1 MLNGLGQIQN
11 ILVIGGKSQIALE
24 TVINVS
30 LAPKG
35 KVFLLGREIEKE
47 NIAIDNAEVTTVNY
61 DINDPAQQI
70 EKISEL
76 FDKRDFDLV
85 ILAIGY
91 LGFQPSKS
99 TIEEDQTVI
108 DVNFTYSARVLN
120 YVTDRLK
127 SQNHGKVL
135 ILSSVASVRPRKSN
149 YIYGAAKSGL
159 DFFARGLQLDLLGTG
174 VDICIARPGFVHSN
188 MTKGMTPAPFAIS
201 AAKAGEICARGILKS
216 KKVFF
221 VPGILR
227 YVMFIVKL
235 LPYKILNKLN

>member
-24 TVINVS
+24 TVSNVS

-47 NIAIDNAEVTTVNY
+47 NVIIANADVTTMNY
-61 DINDPAQQI
+61 DISDPVQQI

-85 ILAIGY
+85 ILAVGY

-99 TIEEDQTVI
+99 TLEEDQTII

-127 SQNHGKVL
+127 LQNHGKVL

-159 DFFARGLQLDLLGTG
+159 DFFARGLQLDFLGTG

-188 MTKGMTPAPFAIS
+188 MTKGITPAPFAIS

-227 YVMFIVKL
+227 YVMFIVKF
-235 LPYKILNKLN
+235 LPYQILNKLN

>member
-11 ILVIGGKSQIALE
+11 ILVIGGKSQIALQ
-24 TVINVS
+24 TVLNVP
-30 LAPKG
+30 LAPNG
-35 KVFLLGREIEKE
+35 KVFLLGREVEKE
-47 NIAIDNAEVTTVNY
+47 NIVITNTEVTKLNY
-61 DINDPAQQI
+61 DINDSVQQI
-70 EKISEL
+70 KKISEL
-76 FDKRDFDLV
+76 FDERDFDLV
-85 ILAIGY
+85 ILSVGY

-99 TIEEDQTVI
+99 TLEQVQTII
-108 DVNFTYSARVLN
+108 DVNFSYSASVLN
-120 YVTDRLK
+120 YVTNRLK
-127 SQNHGKVL
+127 SQNHGKIL
-135 ILSSVASVRPRKSN
+135 ILSSVAAVRPRKSN

-174 VDICIARPGFVHSN
+174 VKICIARPGFVHSN

-201 AAKAGEICARGILKS
+201 AAKAGEICARGILRS
-216 KKVFF
+216 KKVFY

>member
-11 ILVIGGKSQIALE
+11 ILVVGGKSNIALE
-24 TVINVS
+24 TVSNIH
-30 LAPKG
+30 LAPNG

-47 NIAIDNAEVTTVNY
+47 NIVIENAEVATINY
-61 DINDPAQQI
+61 DINDPVQRI
-70 EKISEL
+70 EKISKL
-76 FDKRDFDLV
+76 FDNRDFDLV
-85 ILAIGY
+85 ILAVGY

-99 TIEEDQTVI
+99 TLEDDQTII

-120 YVTDRLK
+120 YVVDRLM

-135 ILSSVASVRPRKSN
+135 ILSSFAAVRPRKSN
-149 YIYGAAKSGL
+149 YIYGAAKAGL
-159 DFFARGLQLDLLGTG
+159 DFFARGLQLDLVGTG

-188 MTKGMTPAPFAIS
+188 MTQGMTAAPFAIS
-201 AAKAGEICARGILKS
+201 AAQAGEICARGILRS

-221 VPGILR
+221 VPGKLR

-235 LPYKILNKLN
+235 LPRRILNKLN